1 MFFITASLEKGGDPV
16 KNGYDSTVRR
26 KTRQIRV
33 GAVLVGGGLGG
44 TSPAAVSIQTMA
56 KADPKDIPA
65 IVAQL
70 RSAGK
75 AGCDIVRI
83 AVPDREAVET
93 IPRIKERVGMPLV
106 ADIHF
111 DYRLAVA
118 SARAGADGLR
128 INPGNIGGQ
137 DALKAV
143 VDAAGE
149 AGISIRIGVN
159 AGSLPKIGGQPARPD
174 AEGMVSAALEML
186 ESVRT
191 QGFSDLKVSL
201 KASDV
206 DTTIQANRLFAVRS
220 DVPLHVGVTEAG
232 PPLSGAVRSVAAL
245 APLLSEGIG
254 DTLRISLTAAPE
266 LEVRVA
272 RILLVALGLRP
283 GGVVVSCPTCG
294 RVNADLVPVAERVE
308 EMVES
313 LGLDISVA
321 VMGCEV
327 NGPGE
332 ARESDLGI
340 AFGPQGEGL
349 LFESGQV
356 RGKYP
361 NQELET
367 ALVTRL
373 KEWKKE

>member
-1 MFFITASLEKGGDPV
+1 M
-16 KNGYDSTVRR
+16 
-26 KTRQIRV
+26 
-33 GAVLVGGGLGG
+33 
-44 TSPAAVSIQTMA
+44 
-56 KADPKDIPA
+56 
-65 IVAQL
+65 
-70 RSAGK
+70 
-75 AGCDIVRI
+75 
-83 AVPDREAVET
+83 PDQNAVET
-93 IPRIKERVGMPLV
+93 ISKIKERMQMPLV

-128 INPGNIGGQ
+128 INPGNIGGE
-137 DALKAV
+137 DALKAA

-149 AGISIRIGVN
+149 AGIPIRIGVN
-159 AGSLPKIGGQPARPD
+159 SGSLPKTGGRPTRPS
-174 AEGMVSAALEML
+174 AEVMVSAALEMV
-186 ESVRT
+186 ESVRVL
-191 QGFSDLKVSL
+191 GFSDLKVSL

-206 DTTIQANRLFAVRS
+206 ATTIQANRLFAVRS

-232 PPLSGAVRSVAAL
+232 PPLSGSIRSVAAL
-245 APLLSEGIG
+245 APLLAEGVG
-254 DTLRISLTAAPE
+254 DTLRISLTGAPE

-308 EMVES
+308 EIIDT
-313 LGLDISVA
+313 LGLGISVA

-332 ARESDLGI
+332 ARQTDLGI
-340 AFGPQGEGL
+340 AFGPHGEGL
-349 LFESGQV
+349 LFESGKVQ
-356 RGKYP
+356 GKYP
-361 NQELET
+361 NHELET

>member
-1 MFFITASLEKGGDPV
+1 MISI
-16 KNGYDSTVRR
+16 VRR
-26 KTRQIRV
+26 KTRQISV
-33 GAVLVGGGLGG
+33 GAVAVGGGVGG
-44 TSPAAVSIQTMA
+44 TGPAAVSIQTMA
-56 KADPKDIPA
+56 KADPQDISA
-65 IVAQL
+65 VVAQL
-70 RSAGK
+70 RAAGK
-75 AGCDIVRI
+75 AGCDIARI
-83 AVPDREAVET
+83 AVPDMNAVGT
-93 IPRIKERVGMPLV
+93 IAKIKERIQMPLV

-118 SARAGADGLR
+118 SAQAGADALR
-128 INPGNIGGQ
+128 INPGNIGGP
-137 DALKAV
+137 DALKATV
-143 VDAAGE
+143 AAAGE
-149 AGISIRIGVN
+149 AGIPIRVGVN
-159 AGSLPKIGGQPARPD
+159 TGSLPKTEGKPTRPG
-174 AEGMVSAALEML
+174 AEHMVSTALEML
-186 ESVRT
+186 DSIRAL
-191 QGFSDLKVSL
+191 GFVDLKVSL

-206 DTTIQANRLFAVRS
+206 VTTTRANRLFAVRS
-220 DVPLHVGVTEAG
+220 DIPLHVGVTEAG
-232 PPLSGAVRSVAAL
+232 PPLSGAIRSVAAL

-254 DTLRISLTAAPE
+254 DTLRISLTAPPE

-272 RILLVALGLRP
+272 KILLVAMGLRP

-308 EMVES
+308 EIVETM
-313 LGLDISVA
+313 GLDISVA

-332 ARESDLGI
+332 AREADLGI

-356 RGKYP
+356 RGKHK

>member
-1 MFFITASLEKGGDPV
+1 MISL
-16 KNGYDSTVRR
+16 VRR

-33 GAVLVGGGLGG
+33 GAVAVGGGLSG

-56 KADPKDIPA
+56 KANPQDTSA

-70 RSAGK
+70 RAAEK
-75 AGCDIVRI
+75 AGCDIARI
-83 AVPDREAVET
+83 AVPDMEAAGT
-93 IPRIKERVGMPLV
+93 IPKIKDRIGMPLV

-128 INPGNIGGQ
+128 INPGNIGGEE
-137 DALKAV
+137 ALKAV
-143 VDAAGE
+143 VAAAGE
-149 AGISIRIGVN
+149 AGIPIRIGVN
-159 AGSLPKIGGQPARPD
+159 TGSLPKIGGKPTEPG
-174 AEGMVSAALEML
+174 AEQMVSAALEMV
-186 ESVRT
+186 ESV
-191 QGFSDLKVSL
+191 QALGFSDLKVSL
-201 KASDV
+201 KASDPA
-206 DTTIQANRLFAVRS
+206 TTTRANRLFAVRS
-220 DVPLHVGVTEAG
+220 DLPLHVGVTEAG

-245 APLLSEGIG
+245 APLLAEGIG
-254 DTLRISLTAAPE
+254 DTLRISLTAPPE

-294 RVNADLVPVAERVE
+294 RVNADLAPVAERVE
-308 EMVES
+308 EIVETA
-313 LGLDISVA
+313 GLDATVA

-332 ARESDLGI
+332 AREADLGI

-356 RGKYP
+356 QGKHP

-367 ALVTRL
+367 ILVQRL
-373 KEWKKE
+373 REWKKE

>member
-1 MFFITASLEKGGDPV
+1 MIFL
-16 KNGYDSTVRR
+16 VRR

-33 GAVLVGGGLGG
+33 GSVVVGGGVGG
-44 TSPAAVSIQTMA
+44 TKPAAVSIQTMA
-56 KADPKDIPA
+56 KAEPKDTSA

-70 RSAGK
+70 RAAEQ
-75 AGCDIVRI
+75 AGCDIARI
-83 AVPDREAVET
+83 AVPDMGAVGT
-93 IPRIKERVGMPLV
+93 ISKIKERIQMPLV

-128 INPGNIGGQ
+128 INPGNIGGE
-137 DALKAV
+137 DALKATV
-143 VDAAGE
+143 AAAGE
-149 AGISIRIGVN
+149 AGIPIRIGVN
-159 AGSLPKIGGQPARPD
+159 TGSLPKTEGQPTRPSAD
-174 AEGMVSAALEML
+174 GMLSAALEMV
-186 ESVRT
+186 ESVRSL
-191 QGFSDLKVSL
+191 GFSDLKVSL

-206 DTTIQANRLFAVRS
+206 ATTIQANRLFAVRS

-232 PPLSGAVRSVAAL
+232 PPLSGAIRSVAAL
-245 APLLSEGIG
+245 APLLAEGIG
-254 DTLRISLTAAPE
+254 DTLRISLTAEPE

-308 EMVES
+308 EIIET

-332 ARESDLGI
+332 ARETDLGI

-349 LFESGQV
+349 LFESGKVQ
-356 RGKYP
+356 GKYP

>member
-1 MFFITASLEKGGDPV
+1 MISL
-16 KNGYDSTVRR
+16 VRR
-26 KTRQIRV
+26 KTRQIHV
-33 GAVLVGGGLGG
+33 GAVAVGGGVGG

-56 KADPKDIPA
+56 KADPQDVSA

-70 RSAGK
+70 RAAKTS
-75 AGCDIVRI
+75 GCDIARI
-83 AVPDREAVET
+83 AVPDLEAAGT
-93 IPRIKERVGMPLV
+93 ILKIKERVGMPLV

-118 SARAGADGLR
+118 SAQAGADALR
-128 INPGNIGGQ
+128 INPGNIGGA
-137 DALKAV
+137 DALRATV
-143 VDAAGE
+143 EAAGE
-149 AGISIRIGVN
+149 AGIPIRIGVN
-159 AGSLPKIGGQPARPD
+159 TGSLPKTGGKPAEPS
-174 AEGMVSAALEML
+174 AERMVSSALETVDSIHDL
-186 ESVRT
+186 
-191 QGFSDLKVSL
+191 GFVDLKVSL

-206 DTTIQANRLFAVRS
+206 VTTTRANRLFAVRS
-220 DVPLHVGVTEAG
+220 DIPLHVGVTEAG

-254 DTLRISLTAAPE
+254 DTLRISLTAPPAQ
-266 LEVRVA
+266 EVRVA
-272 RILLVALGLRP
+272 KILLVAMGLRP

-294 RVNADLVPVAERVE
+294 RVNADLVPIAERVDQILE
-308 EMVES
+308 T

-332 ARESDLGI
+332 AREADLGI

-356 RGKYP
+356 KGKHK
-361 NQELET
+361 NQELEV